1 MKILNSAAY
10 ALCLLMAFVWFPSS
24 TQASTQQGL
33 TQEEIDAQVQQ
44 NLNTPIACG
53 CSAQDDDDLENRKQ
67 IVMMIITEFHA
78 AKKKYA
84 GSKQT
89 MTPGIQNAVQQPIQQ
104 RINNEQDPKARDYSA
119 NTNDLLCITFF
130 QSGVTPCLRGALDDH
145 EAVHRAACEANPG
158 SDWRYKQ
165 LVEDWLQEEIDAYGA
180 ELQRLR
186 EEQNKKLPFC
196 KLDPS
201 VQRRLQE
208 IAAEKEREKEAKEI
222 VDWFV
227 GLFN

>member
-10 ALCLLMAFVWFPSS
+10 TLCLLTAFVWFPSN
-24 TQASTQQGL
+24 TQASTQGL

-53 CSAQDDDDLENRKQ
+53 CSLQDDIDIENR
-67 IVMMIITEFHA
+67 IAMVNMIGSEFGA

-89 MTPGIQNAVQQPIQQ
+89 VTPEIRDAVQQPIQQ

-119 NTNDLLCITFF
+119 NTGDFFCTTSF

-158 SDWRYKQ
+158 TDWRYKQ
-165 LVEDWLQEEIDAYGA
+165 LVEDWIQEEMDAYKKEGD
-180 ELQRLR
+180 RLR
-186 EEQNKKLPFC
+186 EERSKRLPFC

-201 VQRRLQE
+201 VKKILWQL
-208 IAAEKEREKEAKEI
+208 AADKEREKEAKEI
-222 VDWFV
+222 VDWFL
-227 GLFN
+227 GIFN

>member
-10 ALCLLMAFVWFPSS
+10 TLCLLTAFVWFPSN
-24 TQASTQQGL
+24 TQASTQGL
-33 TQEEIDAQVQQ
+33 TQEEIEAQVQQ

-53 CSAQDDDDLENRKQ
+53 CSLQDDIDIENR
-67 IVMMIITEFHA
+67 IAMVNMIGSEFGA

-89 MTPGIQNAVQQPIQQ
+89 VTPEIRDAVQQPIQQ

-119 NTNDLLCITFF
+119 NTGDLFCTTSF

-145 EAVHRAACEANPG
+145 ESVHRAACEANPG
-158 SDWRYKQ
+158 TDWRYKQ
-165 LVEDWLQEEIDAYGA
+165 LVEDWIQEEMDAYNKEGD
-180 ELQRLR
+180 RLR
-186 EEQNKKLPFC
+186 EERSKRLPFC

-201 VQRRLQE
+201 VKKILWQL
-208 IAAEKEREKEAKEI
+208 AADKEREKEAKEI
-222 VDWFV
+222 VDWFL